1 MLAVPTHS
9 TQALDRTAM
18 LGNGIGNDAVRR
30 HAEAL

>member
-9 TQALDRTAM
+9 TQALDRAAM
-18 LGNGIGNDAVRR
+18 LNRIGNDAVRR